1 MDQQTF
7 SALLYE
13 RQGDLALV
21 TLDRPER
28 GNVFDDALFRD
39 LEEAFLLAEQ
49 DIDAKVI
56 LLRARGADFC
66 VGDDLAGRDASD
78 VAPAD
83 PSYAASLWERSE
95 RERHRLRR
103 LEGLLNFP
111 RPVVAQVQGRCFGM
125 GLHVTTCCDVVIAA
139 QGALFGDPGIYA
151 GLVPSNPLVPLLVG
165 AKKARELLLA
175 GRPFTAA
182 EADQWGLVTA
192 VAPADQ
198 LEETAMRYA
207 QAICLAPADALAWMK
222 EAFTSA
228 LEARG
233 GGAGWRHGVTSS
245 LLADEASPLS
255 QPGEFDFWAVRRERG
270 AQEAMRQLLA
280 RAEALR

>member
-1 MDQQTF
+1 MGQQTF
-7 SALLYE
+7 TTLLYE

-21 TLDRPER
+21 TLNRPER

-49 DIDAKVI
+49 DIDAKVL

-66 VGDDLAGRDASD
+66 IGDDLAGQGASE

-83 PSYAASLWERSE
+83 PSYAAPLWERSE
-95 RERHRLRR
+95 RERRRLRR
-103 LEGLLNFP
+103 LEAFLNFP
-111 RPVVAQVQGRCFGM
+111 RPVVAQVQGRCFGT

-139 QGALFGDPGIYA
+139 ENALFGDPGIFA
-151 GLVPSNPLVPLLVG
+151 GLAPSNPLVPLLVG

-182 EADQWGLVTA
+182 EADQWGLVTT
-192 VAPADQ
+192 VVPADR

-207 QAICLAPADALAWMK
+207 RATCLAPGDSLAWMK
-222 EAFTSA
+222 EAFTS
-228 LEARG
+228 LIEARG

-245 LLADEASPLS
+245 VLADVASPLA
-255 QPGEFDFWAVRRERG
+255 QPGDFDFWAVRREQG
-270 AQEAMRQLLA
+270 LEEAMRQLLA
-280 RAEALR
+280 RTEALR

>member
-1 MDQQTF
+1 MDQQAFTT
-7 SALLYE
+7 LLYE

-21 TLDRPER
+21 TLNRPDK
-28 GNVFDDALFRD
+28 GNVFDDALARE

-49 DIDAKVI
+49 DIDAKVV
-56 LLRARGADFC
+56 LLRAQGADFC
-66 VGDDLAGRDASD
+66 VGDDLAGQGASEA
-78 VAPAD
+78 VPAD

-95 RERHRLRR
+95 RERRRLRR

-111 RPVVAQVQGRCFGM
+111 RPVVVQVQGRCSGT

-139 QGALFGDPGIYA
+139 ENALFGDPGIYA

-165 AKKARELLLA
+165 AKKGRELLLA

-192 VAPADQ
+192 VVPVGE

-222 EAFTSA
+222 EAFTSL
-228 LEARG
+228 LEVRG

-245 LLADEASPLS
+245 VLADEASPLA
-255 QPGEFDFWAVRRERG
+255 QPGEFDFWAVRRQRG
-270 AQEAMRQLLA
+270 LEEALRQLLS